1 MFRLAHLS
9 LGNRALIALITILAS
24 VFGVITLGSLRQEL
38 IPSLEFP
45 QITVLSTVPGA
56 SPEYLDQQVSEPL
69 EAALSGVE
77 GLESSASTSRSG
89 VSTVSLVFVYGT
101 DLDRARAQ
109 VDRAISTVRPLLPE
123 DVEPQALAGSISDL
137 PIVFMA
143 VSSDQSLSELNGDLE
158 RLTVPR
164 LQKIDGVRTAD
175 ISGGTSQHVALL
187 PRDGALEAA
196 GLTVGDL
203 AATLEDNGALFPV
216 GTLDEDQRSLTIQ
229 AGSQIGSLEDLRA
242 LPVLPAGSSEPAASS
257 GPTGSSAAPGGSS
270 LPGGSEQ
277 PAAPGGPDTGT
288 DAPSGAPAQQPAAP
302 STPAAAPGPAV
313 TIGEVADVDLAD
325 DAATSVTRTN
335 GVETLALTVTKVPD
349 GDTVEISH
357 QIVALVP
364 ELEAELGNAA
374 DITVVFDQAPF
385 IERSI
390 DDLTTEGLLGL
401 GFAVLI
407 ILVFLLSVRSTL
419 VTAISIPLS
428 LLVTF
433 IGLYAAGYSLNLL
446 TLGALTIAIGR
457 VVDDSIVVIE
467 NIKRHLGY
475 GEEKRDAILTA
486 VREVAGAITA
496 STLTTV
502 AVFAPI
508 GFVGGLAGEL
518 FRPFAVTTGIA
529 LLASLAVSL
538 TIIPVL
544 AYWFLPRRTASSG
557 TARSTTAGP
566 EEPVSS
572 VAAPAAST
580 ADDRTTTPTGTLP
593 ALSPADGAVR
603 TSAPD
608 PDRRGARH
616 VAVNEADTVDGVARV
631 ATTPQRDRPSLLQR
645 AYLPILTGTQRHP
658 VITLVSGLI
667 VLGATAAMVPF
678 LPTNLLGGSGQNSFS
693 ITQTLAPGSSL
704 ATTTEAAGRT
714 EEALAD
720 TAGIRDVQLTVGNA
734 EGSFAAQFS
743 GGASVATFTVITD
756 EDADQEALQEAV
768 REELEGL
775 QDAGS
780 FSLSSQQGGFGTSS
794 TIDIDITAPVSE
806 DLEAA
811 NTAVLDGMQGLDGAG
826 EVSSNLS
833 AAQPQVQV
841 DVDRAAAVE
850 AGLTEGQIAGLLGGS
865 ISPVPA
871 GTVRFG
877 ADDFPVLIGE
887 GTAITSLEQLR
898 TLQVPTAQGAVPLT
912 DVASV
917 EEVQVPLSVTSS
929 NGERTARISIT
940 PSDDDLGTLS
950 GTVSE
955 RLAGIELPSGASATV
970 GGASTQQVESF
981 DQLFLALWAA
991 VAIVY
996 VIMVAT
1002 FKSLVQPL
1010 ILLVSIPFAAT
1021 GAIAL
1026 LLITRIPLGLPSL
1039 IGMLMLVGIV
1049 VTNAIVLIDLINQ
1062 YRLPRNG
1069 SPGLRVA
1076 DAIREGARQRLR
1088 PILMTALAT
1097 IFALTPMALGLTG
1110 QGGFISQPLAVVV
1123 IGGLVSSTALTLVLV
1138 PVLYRLVEGRREE
1151 RALRRAASVPA

>member
-1 MFRLAHLS
+1 LFRLAQLS

-24 VFGVITLGSLRQEL
+24 VFGVITLGSLKQEL

-56 SPEYLDQQVSEPL
+56 SPAYLDQQVSEPL

-77 GLESSASTSRSG
+77 GLESSSSTSRNG
-89 VSTVSLVFVYGT
+89 ISTVSLVFVYGT
-101 DLDRARAQ
+101 DLDRARSQ
-109 VDRAISTVRPLLPE
+109 VDRAISTVRPSLPE

-137 PIVFMA
+137 PVVFMA
-143 VSSDQSLSELNGDLE
+143 VSSDQSLSELNGDLA

-175 ISGGTSQHVALL
+175 ISGGTTQHVAIL
-187 PRDGALEAA
+187 PREGALEAA
-196 GLTVGDL
+196 GLSVGDL
-203 AATLEDNGALFPV
+203 ASTLEDNGALFPI
-216 GTLDEDQRSLTIQ
+216 GTLEEAPRSLTIQ
-229 AGSQIGSLEDLRA
+229 AGSQIGSLEDIEA
-242 LPVLPAGSSEPAASS
+242 LPVLASASDEPS
-257 GPTGSSAAPGGSS
+257 P
-270 LPGGSEQ
+270 
-277 PAAPGGPDTGT
+277 T
-288 DAPSGAPAQQPAAP
+288 DARPDAGRDARAV
-302 STPAAAPGPAV
+302 V
-313 TIGEVADVDLAD
+313 TIGDVAAVSLED
-325 DAATSVTRTN
+325 DEPTSVTRTN

-349 GDTVEISH
+349 GDTVEIS
-357 QIVALVP
+357 QQLVALVP

-390 DDLTTEGLLGL
+390 DDLTTEGILGL

-407 ILVFLLSVRSTL
+407 ILIFLLSVRSTL

-428 LLVTF
+428 LLITF

-475 GEEKRDAILTA
+475 GEEKREAILTA

-544 AYWFLPRRTASSG
+544 AYWFLPRTSSSSRRVARHAAADAVPDEPAAGVPSPTGGSRTA
-557 TARSTTAGP
+557 TAA
-566 EEPVSS
+566 E
-572 VAAPAAST
+572 
-580 ADDRTTTPTGTLP
+580 
-593 ALSPADGAVR
+593 
-603 TSAPD
+603 
-608 PDRRGARH
+608 
-616 VAVNEADTVDGVARV
+616 
-631 ATTPQRDRPSLLQR
+631 RPPLLQR
-645 AYLPILTGTQRHP
+645 AYLPLLSGTQRHP
-658 VITLVSGLI
+658 VITLLSGVI

-678 LPTNLLGGSGQNSFS
+678 LPTNLLGGSGQNNFS

-704 ATTTEAAGRT
+704 STTTEAAGRT
-714 EEALAD
+714 EEILAA
-720 TAGIRDVQLTVGNA
+720 TPEIQDVQLTVGNA
-734 EGSFAAQFS
+734 EGAFAAQFS
-743 GGASVATFTVITD
+743 GGASVATFTVTTD
-756 EDADQEALQEAV
+756 EEADQEALQETV
-768 REELEGL
+768 RQDLEGL
-775 QDAGS
+775 QDAGT

-794 TIDIDITAPVSE
+794 TIDIDITAPGSE
-806 DLEAA
+806 DLEEA
-811 NTAVLDGMQGLDGAG
+811 NAIVLDGFQGLEGAG

-833 AAQPQVQV
+833 SAQPQVQV
-841 DVDRAAAVE
+841 SVDRAAAVE
-850 AGLTEGQIAGLLGGS
+850 AGLSEGQIAGLLGGS

-871 GTVRFG
+871 GSVRFD
-877 ADDFPVLIGE
+877 AEDFPVLIGE
-887 GTAITSLEQLR
+887 GTAITSLEQLQDQ
-898 TLQVPTAQGAVPLT
+898 QVPTPGGAVPLT

-917 EEVQVPLSVTSS
+917 EEVQVPLSVTST

-940 PSDDDLGTLS
+940 PSGDDLGTL
-950 GTVSE
+950 TTAVDE
-955 RLAGIELPSGASATV
+955 RLAGIDLPAGATATV
-970 GGASTQQVESF
+970 GGASSQQAESF
-981 DQLFLALWAA
+981 GQLFLALWAA

-1026 LLITRIPLGLPSL
+1026 LLITGIPLGLPSL

-1062 YRLPRNG
+1062 YRLPRDG
-1069 SPGLRVA
+1069 RPGLPVA
-1076 DAIREGARQRLR
+1076 EAIREGARQRLR

-1110 QGGFISQPLAVVV
+1110 EGGFISQPLAVVV
-1123 IGGLVSSTALTLVLV
+1123 IGGLVSSTALTLILV

-1151 RALRRAASVPA
+1151 RALRRGAATRG

>member
-1 MFRLAHLS
+1 MFRLAQLS
-9 LGNRALIALITILAS
+9 LSNRALIALITILAS
-24 VFGVITLGSLRQEL
+24 VFGVITLGSLKQEL

-45 QITVLSTVPGA
+45 QITVLSSAPGA

-77 GLESSASTSRSG
+77 GLESSTSTSRTG
-89 VSTVSLVFVYGT
+89 VSTVSLIFVYGT
-101 DLDRARAQ
+101 NLDRARAQ
-109 VDRAISTVRPLLPE
+109 VDRAISTVRPALP
-123 DVEPQALAGSISDL
+123 DNVEPQALAGSISDL

-143 VSSDQSLSELNGDLE
+143 VSSDQSLSELNGDLT

-164 LQKIDGVRTAD
+164 LRKIDGVRTAD
-175 ISGGTSQHVALL
+175 ISGGTRRHVAIL
-187 PRDGALEAA
+187 PQDGALEAA

-203 AATLEDNGALFPV
+203 TSTLEDNGALIPV
-216 GTLDEDQRSLTIQ
+216 GTLEEDPRSLTIQ
-229 AGSQIGSLEDLRA
+229 AGSRIGSLEDIQA
-242 LPVLPAGSSEPAASS
+242 LPVLHSSSDSSASPAA
-257 GPTGSSAAPGGSS
+257 GQDPSAAPTGGA
-270 LPGGSEQ
+270 GG
-277 PAAPGGPDTGT
+277 PAAGTTPGVRPDV
-288 DAPSGAPAQQPAAP
+288 PADP
-302 STPAAAPGPAV
+302 PAAAPTEPVPAPGSVV
-313 TIGEVADVDLAD
+313 TIGEVADVSLAD
-325 DAATSVTRTN
+325 DEPTSVTRTN

-357 QIVALVP
+357 QIVDLVP

-390 DDLTTEGLLGL
+390 DDLTTEGILGL

-407 ILVFLLSVRSTL
+407 ILIFLLSVRSTL

-428 LLVTF
+428 LLITF

-467 NIKRHLGY
+467 NIKRHLGH
-475 GEEKRDAILTA
+475 GEEKREAILTA

-544 AYWFLPRRTASSG
+544 AYWFLPRTSS
-557 TARSTTAGP
+557 R
-566 EEPVSS
+566 
-572 VAAPAAST
+572 
-580 ADDRTTTPTGTLP
+580 
-593 ALSPADGAVR
+593 
-603 TSAPD
+603 
-608 PDRRGARH
+608 RRGAKH
-616 VAVNEADTVDGVARV
+616 TAAVSEGSAEDGVE
-631 ATTPQRDRPSLLQR
+631 TGLHETPTRQSILQR
-645 AYLPILTGTQRHP
+645 GYLPILAGTQRHP

-678 LPTNLLGGSGQNSFS
+678 LPTNLLGSSGQNSFS
-693 ITQTLAPGSSL
+693 LTQTLPPGSSL

-714 EEALAD
+714 EQLLAENQ
-720 TAGIRDVQLTVGNA
+720 GVRDVQLTVGNA
-734 EGSFAAQFS
+734 EGPFAAQFS

-756 EDADQEALQEAV
+756 EDADQEALKGAV
-768 REELEGL
+768 RQDVEGL
-775 QDAGS
+775 EDAGT

-806 DLEAA
+806 DLDAA
-811 NTAVLDGMQGLDGAG
+811 NAAVLDGMQGLEGAG
-826 EVSSNLS
+826 EVTSNLS
-833 AAQPQVQV
+833 AAQPQVQI

-850 AGLTEGQIAGLLGGS
+850 AGLSEGQIAGLLGGS
-865 ISPVPA
+865 ISPIPA
-871 GTVRFG
+871 GSVRFD

-887 GTAITSLEQLR
+887 GTPITSLDQLR
-898 TLQVPTAQGAVPLT
+898 TLQIPTAQGPIPLT

-917 EEVQVPLSVTSS
+917 GEVEVPLSVTST
-929 NGERTARISIT
+929 NGERTARVSIT
-940 PSDDDLGTLS
+940 PSGDDLGTL
-950 GTVSE
+950 TAAVNE
-955 RLAGIELPSGASATV
+955 RLGGIDLPTGTTATV
-970 GGASTQQVESF
+970 GGASSQQAESF

-1062 YRLPRNG
+1062 YRLPRHG

-1110 QGGFISQPLAVVV
+1110 EGGFISRPLAVVV
-1123 IGGLVSSTALTLVLV
+1123 IGGLVSSTALTLILV

-1151 RALRRAASVPA
+1151 RALCREAATPAG

>member
-1 MFRLAHLS
+1 MFRLAQLS
-9 LGNRALIALITILAS
+9 LANRALIALITILAS
-24 VFGVITLGSLRQEL
+24 VFGVITLGSLKQEL

-45 QITVLSTVPGA
+45 QITVLSTVQGA

-77 GLESSASTSRSG
+77 GLESSSSTSRTG

-101 DLDRARAQ
+101 NLDRARAQ
-109 VDRAISTVRPLLPE
+109 VDRAISTVRPTLPE

-143 VSSDQSLSELNGDLE
+143 VSSDQSLSELNGDLA

-175 ISGGTSQHVALL
+175 VSGGATQHVAVL
-187 PRDGALEAA
+187 PRDGALAAA

-203 AATLEDNGALFPV
+203 TSTLEDNGALFPV
-216 GTLDEDQRSLTIQ
+216 GTLEEDPRSLTIQ
-229 AGSQIGSLEDLRA
+229 AGSRIGSLEDIEA
-242 LPVLPAGSSEPAASS
+242 LPVLPASGS
-257 GPTGSSAAPGGSS
+257 AP
-270 LPGGSEQ
+270 PGQ
-277 PAAPGGPDTGT
+277 
-288 DAPSGAPAQQPAAP
+288 
-302 STPAAAPGPAV
+302 AV
-313 TIGEVADVDLAD
+313 TIGELAEVDLAD
-325 DAATSVTRTN
+325 DDATSVTRTN

-349 GDTVEISH
+349 GDTVEIS
-357 QIVALVP
+357 QEIVSLVP
-364 ELEAELGNAA
+364 QLEAELGNAA

-390 DDLTTEGLLGL
+390 DDLTTEGILGL

-428 LLVTF
+428 LLITF

-475 GEEKRDAILTA
+475 GEEKREAILTA

-538 TIIPVL
+538 TIVPVL
-544 AYWFLPRRTASSG
+544 AYWFLPRTSSG
-557 TARSTTAGP
+557 
-566 EEPVSS
+566 
-572 VAAPAAST
+572 
-580 ADDRTTTPTGTLP
+580 
-593 ALSPADGAVR
+593 
-603 TSAPD
+603 
-608 PDRRGARH
+608 RRGARH
-616 VAVNEADTVDGVARV
+616 AATVSEDGAHEAPSA
-631 ATTPQRDRPSLLQR
+631 DRPSLLQR
-645 AYLPILTGTQRHP
+645 GYLPILAGTQRHP
-658 VITLVSGLI
+658 VVTLVSGLV

-693 ITQTLAPGSSL
+693 ITQTLQPGTSL

-714 EEALAD
+714 EQVLAD
-720 TAGIRDVQLTVGNA
+720 VPEIRDVQLTVGNA
-734 EGSFAAQFS
+734 DGAFAAQFS

-756 EDADQEALQEAV
+756 EEADQEALQESV
-768 REELEGL
+768 RQDLEGL
-775 QDAGS
+775 EEAGT

-794 TIDIDITAPVSE
+794 TIDIDITAPVAE

-811 NTAVLDGMQGLDGAG
+811 NAAVLDGLQGMEGAG
-826 EVSSNLS
+826 EVTSNLS
-833 AAQPQVQV
+833 AAQPQIQI
-841 DVDRAAAVE
+841 DVDRAAAVG
-850 AGLTEGQIAGLLGGS
+850 AGLSEGQIAGLLGGS

-871 GTVRFG
+871 GSVRFE
-877 ADDFPVLIGE
+877 ADDYPVLIGE
-887 GTAITSLEQLR
+887 GTPITSLAQLR
-898 TLQVPTAQGAVPLT
+898 TLQIPTPRGPVPLSS
-912 DVASV
+912 VASV
-917 EEVQVPLSVTSS
+917 EEVQVPLSVTST
-929 NGERTARISIT
+929 NGERTARVSVT
-940 PSDDDLGTLS
+940 PAGDDLGTL
-950 GTVSE
+950 TTAVDE
-955 RLAGIELPSGASATV
+955 RLDGIDLPAGVTATV
-970 GGASTQQVESF
+970 GGASTQQTESF
-981 DQLFLALWAA
+981 GQLFLALWAA

-1069 SPGLRVA
+1069 VPGLRVP

-1097 IFALTPMALGLTG
+1097 VFALTPMALGLTG
-1110 QGGFISQPLAVVV
+1110 EGGFISQPLAVVV
-1123 IGGLVSSTALTLVLV
+1123 IGGLVSSTALTLILV
-1138 PVLYRLVEGRREE
+1138 PVLYRLIEGRREE
-1151 RALRRAASVPA
+1151 RALRREAGAAT

>member
-9 LGNRALIALITILAS
+9 LGNRALIALITVFAS
-24 VFGVITLGSLRQEL
+24 VFGVITLGSLKQEL

-69 EAALSGVE
+69 EAALTGVE
-77 GLESSASTSRSG
+77 GLESSSSTSRTG
-89 VSTVSLVFVYGT
+89 VSTVSLTFVYGT
-101 DLDRARAQ
+101 NLDRARAQ
-109 VDRAISTVRPLLPE
+109 VDRAISTVRPTLPE

-143 VSSDQSLSELNGDLE
+143 VSSDQPLSELNGDLA

-164 LQKIDGVRTAD
+164 LQKIEGVRTAD
-175 ISGGTSQHVALL
+175 ISGGTTQHVSIL
-187 PRDGALEAA
+187 PRPDDLAAA

-203 AATLEDNGALFPV
+203 TSTLEDNGALFPV
-216 GTLDEDQRSLTIQ
+216 GTLDEAPRSLTIQ
-229 AGSQIGSLEDLRA
+229 AGSQVGSLEDIAA
-242 LPVLPAGSSEPAASS
+242 LPVLPANQE
-257 GPTGSSAAPGGSS
+257 GP
-270 LPGGSEQ
+270 
-277 PAAPGGPDTGT
+277 
-288 DAPSGAPAQQPAAP
+288 PS
-302 STPAAAPGPAV
+302 GPAV
-313 TIGEVADVDLAD
+313 TIGDVAEVGLAD
-325 DAATSVTRTN
+325 DEPTSIARTN

-349 GDTVEISH
+349 ADTVEIS
-357 QIVALVP
+357 QQVVALVP

-390 DDLTTEGLLGL
+390 DDLTTEGVLGL

-428 LLVTF
+428 LLITF

-475 GEEKRDAILTA
+475 GEEKREAILTA

-518 FRPFAVTTGIA
+518 FRPFAITTGIA

-544 AYWFLPRRTASSG
+544 AYWILPRTATSPRGSARHTAAGEASS
-557 TARSTTAGP
+557 P
-566 EEPVSS
+566 DS
-572 VAAPAAST
+572 VAADAATSDGTT
-580 ADDRTTTPTGTLP
+580 ASLP
-593 ALSPADGAVR
+593 AVRRADGAHA
-603 TSAPD
+603 APAGRERL
-608 PDRRGARH
+608 P
-616 VAVNEADTVDGVARV
+616 
-631 ATTPQRDRPSLLQR
+631 LLQR
-645 AYLPILTGTQRHP
+645 GYLPILTVTQRHP
-658 VITLVSGLI
+658 VITLISGLI

-678 LPTNLLGGSGQNSFS
+678 LPTNLLSGSGQNSFT

-704 ATTTEAAGRT
+704 QTTAAAAERTEALLSGT
-714 EEALAD
+714 PE
-720 TAGIRDVQLTVGNA
+720 IRDVQLTVGNA
-734 EGSFAAQFS
+734 EGAFAAQFS

-756 EDADQEALQEAV
+756 EDADQDSLQESV
-768 REELEGL
+768 RADLEGL
-775 QDAGS
+775 QDAGT
-780 FSLSSQQGGFGTSS
+780 FSVSSQQSGFGTSS
-794 TIDIDITAPVSE
+794 TIDVDITAPLPE

-811 NTAVLDGMQGLDGAG
+811 NTAVLDGLQGVDGAG
-826 EVSSNLS
+826 EISSNLS
-833 AAQPQVQV
+833 SAQPQVQI
-841 DVDRAAAVE
+841 DVDRAAAV
-850 AGLTEGQIAGLLGGS
+850 ASGLTEGQIAGLLGGS

-871 GTVRFG
+871 GSVRFG
-877 ADDFPVLIGE
+877 AEDFPVLIGE
-887 GTAITSLEQLR
+887 GTEITSLDQLR
-898 TLQVPTAQGAVPLT
+898 NLQIPTAQGPVPLT
-912 DVASV
+912 AVASV
-917 EEVQVPLSVTSS
+917 EEVQVPLTVTSS
-929 NGERTARISIT
+929 NGERTAQVTIT
-940 PSDDDLGTLS
+940 PSGNDLGTL
-950 GTVSE
+950 TTAVTE
-955 RLAGIELPSGASATV
+955 RLEGIDLPSGATATV
-970 GGASTQQVESF
+970 GGASAQQAESF

-1026 LLITRIPLGLPSL
+1026 LLVTGIPLGLPSL

-1062 YRLPRNG
+1062 YRLPHQGR
-1069 SPGLRVA
+1069 PGLRVP

-1097 IFALTPMALGLTG
+1097 IFALTPLALGLTG
-1110 QGGFISQPLAVVV
+1110 KGGFISQPLAVVV

-1151 RALRRAASVPA
+1151 RADRRCTVG

>member
-9 LGNRALIALITILAS
+9 LGNRALIALITIFAS
-24 VFGVITLGSLRQEL
+24 VFGIITLGSLKQEL

-45 QITVLSTVPGA
+45 QITVLSSVPGA
-56 SPEYLDQQVSEPL
+56 SSEYLDQQVSEPL

-77 GLESSASTSRSG
+77 GLESSSSTSRSG

-109 VDRAISTVRPLLPE
+109 VDRAISTVRPTLPE

-143 VSSDQSLSELNGDLE
+143 VSSDQSLSELNGDLT

-175 ISGGTSQHVALL
+175 VSGGTTQHVAIL

-196 GLTVGDL
+196 GLTVADL
-203 AATLEDNGALFPV
+203 TSTLEDNGALFPV
-216 GTLDEDQRSLTIQ
+216 GTLEDDPRSLTIQ
-229 AGSQIGSLEDLRA
+229 AGSQIGSLDDIAA
-242 LPVLPAGSSEPAASS
+242 LPVLPSSSS
-257 GPTGSSAAPGGSS
+257 SSSSSSSAAP
-270 LPGGSEQ
+270 
-277 PAAPGGPDTGT
+277 A
-288 DAPSGAPAQQPAAP
+288 
-302 STPAAAPGPAV
+302 
-313 TIGEVADVDLAD
+313 TIGGVADVGLAD
-325 DAATSVTRTN
+325 DAPTSVTRTN
-335 GVETLALTVTKVPD
+335 GVETLALAVTKVPD
-349 GDTVEISH
+349 GDTVEISQ
-357 QIVALVP
+357 QIVELVP
-364 ELEAELGNAA
+364 DLEAELGNAA

-385 IERSI
+385 IESSI
-390 DDLTTEGLLGL
+390 DDLTTEGILGL

-428 LLVTF
+428 LLITF

-475 GEEKRDAILTA
+475 GEEKREAILTA

-544 AYWFLPRRTASSG
+544 AYWFLPRTPASRRTSHRTPHRAARHA
-557 TARSTTAGP
+557 TATP
-566 EEPVSS
+566 EDG
-572 VAAPAAST
+572 ARDAPA
-580 ADDRTTTPTGTLP
+580 P
-593 ALSPADGAVR
+593 
-603 TSAPD
+603 
-608 PDRRGARH
+608 
-616 VAVNEADTVDGVARV
+616 
-631 ATTPQRDRPSLLQR
+631 DRPSLLQR
-645 AYLPILTGTQRHP
+645 GYLPILTGTQRHP
-658 VITLVSGLI
+658 VVTLASGLV

-693 ITQTLAPGSSL
+693 LTQTLAPGSSL
-704 ATTTEAAGRT
+704 ATTAEAAGRT
-714 EEALAD
+714 EDILAAD
-720 TAGIRDVQLTVGNA
+720 PEVRDVQLTVGNA
-734 EGSFAAQFS
+734 EGGFAARFS
-743 GGASVATFTVITD
+743 GGASVATFTVTTD
-756 EDADQEALQEAV
+756 EEADQEALQESI
-768 REELEGL
+768 RQDLEAL
-775 QDAGS
+775 QGAGT

-794 TIDIDITAPVSE
+794 TIDVDITAPVAE

-811 NTAVLDGMQGLDGAG
+811 NAAVLDGMQGLDGAG
-826 EVSSNLS
+826 EVTSNLS
-833 AAQPQVQV
+833 AAQPQIQV
-841 DVDRAAAVE
+841 DVDRAAAVA
-850 AGLTEGQIAGLLGGS
+850 AGLTEGQIAGLLGGR

-871 GTVRFG
+871 GSVRFG

-887 GTAITSLEQLR
+887 GTPITSLDQLR
-898 TLQVPTAQGAVPLT
+898 TLRVPTARGPIPLT

-917 EEVQVPLSVTSS
+917 EEVQVPLSVTST

-940 PSDDDLGTLS
+940 PSGDDLGSLTTAVDERLS
-950 GTVSE
+950 GID
-955 RLAGIELPSGASATV
+955 LPAGATASV
-970 GGASTQQVESF
+970 GGASSQQAESF

-1069 SPGLRVA
+1069 TPGLPVA
-1076 DAIREGARQRLR
+1076 EAIREGARQRLR

-1110 QGGFISQPLAVVV
+1110 EGGFISQPLAVVV

-1138 PVLYRLVEGRREE
+1138 PVLYRLVEGRRED
-1151 RALRRAASVPA
+1151 RARRRPADATA

>member
-1 MFRLAHLS
+1 MFRLAHFS
-9 LGNRALIALITILAS
+9 LGNRALIALITVLAS
-24 VFGVITLGSLRQEL
+24 VFGVITLGSLKQEL

-45 QITVLSTVPGA
+45 QITVISALPGA

-77 GLESSASTSRSG
+77 GLESSSSTSRSG

-101 DLDRARAQ
+101 NLDRARAQ
-109 VDRAISTVRPLLPE
+109 VDRAISTVRPTLPE

-143 VSSDQSLSELNGDLE
+143 VSSDQSLSELNGDLA

-175 ISGGTSQHVALL
+175 VSGGSTQHVAIL
-187 PRDGALEAA
+187 PREGALAAA
-196 GLTVGDL
+196 GLTVGDISS
-203 AATLEDNGALFPV
+203 TLEDNGALFPV
-216 GTLDEDQRSLTIQ
+216 GSLEDDPRSLTIQ
-229 AGSQIGSLEDLRA
+229 AGSRIGSLEDIEG
-242 LPVLPAGSSEPAASS
+242 LPVLPSSDEPS
-257 GPTGSSAAPGGSS
+257 
-270 LPGGSEQ
+270 
-277 PAAPGGPDTGT
+277 
-288 DAPSGAPAQQPAAP
+288 
-302 STPAAAPGPAV
+302 PGPV
-313 TIGEVADVDLAD
+313 RTIGDLADVGLAD
-325 DAATSVTRTN
+325 DAPSSVARTN
-335 GVETLALTVTKVPD
+335 GIETLALSVTKVPD
-349 GDTVEISH
+349 GDTVEISQ

-364 ELEAELGNAA
+364 ELETELGNAA

-433 IGLYAAGYSLNLL
+433 IGLYVAGYSLNLL
-446 TLGALTIAIGR
+446 TLGALTIAVGR

-475 GEEKRDAILTA
+475 GEEKREAILTA

-518 FRPFAVTTGIA
+518 FRPFAITTGIA
-529 LLASLAVSL
+529 LLASLGVSL
-538 TIIPVL
+538 TIVPVL
-544 AYWFLPRRTASSG
+544 AYWFLKRTPPDA
-557 TARSTTAGP
+557 
-566 EEPVSS
+566 
-572 VAAPAAST
+572 
-580 ADDRTTTPTGTLP
+580 
-593 ALSPADGAVR
+593 SPADGATASR
-603 TSAPD
+603 AGS
-608 PDRRGARH
+608 
-616 VAVNEADTVDGVARV
+616 
-631 ATTPQRDRPSLLQR
+631 DRPSLLQR
-645 AYLPILTGTQRHP
+645 GYLPILTGTQRHP
-658 VITLVSGLI
+658 VITLVSGVI

-678 LPTNLLGGSGQNSFS
+678 LPTNLLGSSGQNSFS
-693 ITQTLAPGSSL
+693 ITQTLAPGTSL
-704 ATTTEAAGRT
+704 ATTAETAART
-714 EEALAD
+714 EEILAD
-720 TAGIRDVQLTVGNA
+720 NPDIRDVQLTVGNP
-734 EGSFAAQFS
+734 EGAFAAQFS
-743 GGASVATFTVITD
+743 GGASVATFTVIT
-756 EDADQEALQEAV
+756 EQDADQEALQESV
-768 REELEGL
+768 RQDLEGL
-775 QDAGS
+775 EDAGTI
-780 FSLSSQQGGFGTSS
+780 SLSSQQGGFGTSS
-794 TIDIDITAPVSE
+794 TIDVDITAPVAA

-811 NTAVLDGMQGLDGAG
+811 DAAVLEGLQGLDGAG
-826 EVSSNLS
+826 EITSNLA
-833 AAQPQVQV
+833 AAQPQVQI
-841 DVDRAAAVE
+841 DVDRTAAVE
-850 AGLTEGQIAGLLGGS
+850 AGLSEGQIAGLLGGS

-871 GTVRFG
+871 GSVRFE

-887 GTAITSLEQLR
+887 GTAITSLDQLR
-898 TLQVPTAQGAVPLT
+898 DLQVTTPTGPVSLA
-912 DVASV
+912 DVASI

-940 PSDDDLGTLS
+940 PSDDDLGTLT
-950 GTVSE
+950 GAVNE
-955 RLAGIELPSGASATV
+955 RLAGIDLPPGATATV
-970 GGASTQQVESF
+970 GGASSQQAESF

-1026 LLITRIPLGLPSL
+1026 LLVTGTPLGLPSL

-1062 YRLPRNG
+1062 YRLPHEGR
-1069 SPGLRVA
+1069 PGLPVA

-1097 IFALTPMALGLTG
+1097 ICALTPLALGLTG
-1110 QGGFISQPLAVVV
+1110 KGGFISQPLAIVV

-1138 PVLYRLVEGRREE
+1138 PVLYRLVEGRREQ
-1151 RALRRAASVPA
+1151 RALHRRAAA

>member
-1 MFRLAHLS
+1 MFRLAHFS
-9 LGNRALIALITILAS
+9 LGNRALIALVTILAS
-24 VFGVITLGSLRQEL
+24 VFGVITLGSLKQEL

-45 QITVLSTVPGA
+45 QITVISALPGA

-77 GLESSASTSRSG
+77 GLESSSSTSRSG
-89 VSTVSLVFVYGT
+89 ISTVSLVFVYGT
-101 DLDRARAQ
+101 NLDRARAQ
-109 VDRAISTVRPLLPE
+109 VDRAISTVRPTLPE

-143 VSSDQSLSELNGDLE
+143 VSSDQSLSELNGDLA

-175 ISGGTSQHVALL
+175 VSGGSTQHVAIL
-187 PRDGALEAA
+187 PRDGALTAA
-196 GLTVGDL
+196 GLTVGDISS
-203 AATLEDNGALFPV
+203 TLEDNGALFPV
-216 GTLDEDQRSLTIQ
+216 GSLEDRPRSLTIQ
-229 AGSQIGSLEDLRA
+229 AGSRIGSLEDIEA
-242 LPVLPAGSSEPAASS
+242 LPVLPSSE
-257 GPTGSSAAPGGSS
+257 
-270 LPGGSEQ
+270 
-277 PAAPGGPDTGT
+277 D
-288 DAPSGAPAQQPAAP
+288 PS
-302 STPAAAPGPAV
+302 PGPV
-313 TIGEVADVDLAD
+313 STIGELADVSLAD
-325 DAATSVTRTN
+325 DETTSVARTN
-335 GVETLALTVTKVPD
+335 GIETLALTVTKVPD
-349 GDTVEISH
+349 GDTVEISQ

-364 ELEAELGNAA
+364 ELETELGNAA

-428 LLVTF
+428 LLITF
-433 IGLYAAGYSLNLL
+433 IGLYVAGYSLNLL
-446 TLGALTIAIGR
+446 TLGALTIAVGR

-475 GEEKRDAILTA
+475 GEEKREAILTA

-518 FRPFAVTTGIA
+518 FRPFAITTGIA

-538 TIIPVL
+538 TIVPVL
-544 AYWFLPRRTASSG
+544 AYWFLRRT
-557 TARSTTAGP
+557 P
-566 EEPVSS
+566 P
-572 VAAPAAST
+572 APHE
-580 ADDRTTTPTGTLP
+580 
-593 ALSPADGAVR
+593 
-603 TSAPD
+603 
-608 PDRRGARH
+608 ARH
-616 VAVNEADTVDGVARV
+616 VAVPAASAVPSGSLAA
-631 ATTPQRDRPSLLQR
+631 ATSRSESTSPTEPTDRPSLLQR
-645 AYLPILTGTQRHP
+645 GYLPILTGTQRHP
-658 VITLVSGLI
+658 VITLISGVI

-678 LPTNLLGGSGQNSFS
+678 LPTNLLGSSGQNSFS
-693 ITQTLAPGSSL
+693 ITQSLAPGTSL
-704 ATTTEAAGRT
+704 ATTAETAART
-714 EEALAD
+714 EEILMD
-720 TAGIRDVQLTVGNA
+720 NPEIRDVQLTVGNA
-734 EGSFAAQFS
+734 DGAFAAQFS

-756 EDADQEALQEAV
+756 QDADQEALQESV
-768 REELEGL
+768 RQDLEGL
-775 QDAGS
+775 EDAGTI
-780 FSLSSQQGGFGTSS
+780 SLSSQQGGFGTSS
-794 TIDIDITAPVSE
+794 TIDIDITAPVTA

-811 NTAVLDGMQGLDGAG
+811 DRAVFEGLQGIDGAG
-826 EVSSNLS
+826 EITSNLA

-841 DVDRAAAVE
+841 DVDRTAAVE
-850 AGLTEGQIAGLLGGS
+850 AGLSEGQIAGLLGGS

-871 GTVRFG
+871 GSVRFD

-887 GTAITSLEQLR
+887 GTTITSLDQLR
-898 TLQVPTAQGAVPLT
+898 DLQIPTATGPVPLT

-929 NGERTARISIT
+929 NGERTARVSIT
-940 PSDDDLGTLS
+940 PSGDDLGTLTGS
-950 GTVSE
+950 VNE
-955 RLAGIELPSGASATV
+955 RLDGIDLPPGATATI
-970 GGASTQQVESF
+970 GGASSQQAESF

-1026 LLITRIPLGLPSL
+1026 LLITGTPLGLPSL

-1062 YRLPRNG
+1062 YRLPHDGR
-1069 SPGLRVA
+1069 PGLPVS

-1097 IFALTPMALGLTG
+1097 IFALTPLALGLTG
-1110 QGGFISQPLAVVV
+1110 KGGFISQPLAIVV

-1138 PVLYRLVEGRREE
+1138 PVLYRLVEGRREQ
-1151 RALRRAASVPA
+1151 RALRREAAAAA

>member
-1 MFRLAHLS
+1 MFRLAHFS

-24 VFGVITLGSLRQEL
+24 VFGVITLGSLKQEL

-45 QITVLSTVPGA
+45 QITVISALPGA
-56 SPEYLDQQVSEPL
+56 SQEYLDQQVGGPL

-77 GLESSASTSRSG
+77 GLESSSSTSRSG
-89 VSTVSLVFVYGT
+89 ISTVSLVFVYGT
-101 DLDRARAQ
+101 NLDRARAQ
-109 VDRAISTVRPLLPE
+109 VDRAISTVRPTLPE

-143 VSSDQSLSELNGDLE
+143 VSSDQSLSELNGDLA

-175 ISGGTSQHVALL
+175 VSGGSTQHVAIL
-187 PRDGALEAA
+187 PREGALAA
-196 GLTVGDL
+196 ADLMVGDISS
-203 AATLEDNGALFPV
+203 TLEDNGALFPV
-216 GTLDEDQRSLTIQ
+216 GSLEEDPRSLTIQ
-229 AGSQIGSLEDLRA
+229 AGSRIGSLEDIEA
-242 LPVLPAGSSEPAASS
+242 LPVLPSS
-257 GPTGSSAAPGGSS
+257 
-270 LPGGSEQ
+270 
-277 PAAPGGPDTGT
+277 DT
-288 DAPSGAPAQQPAAP
+288 PS
-302 STPAAAPGPAV
+302 PGPV
-313 TIGEVADVDLAD
+313 STIGDLAD
-325 DAATSVTRTN
+325 VGLADDEPTSVARTN
-335 GVETLALTVTKVPD
+335 GIETLALTVTKVPD
-349 GDTVEISH
+349 GDTVEISQ
-357 QIVALVP
+357 QIVGLVP
-364 ELEAELGNAA
+364 ELETELGNAA

-428 LLVTF
+428 LLITF
-433 IGLYAAGYSLNLL
+433 IGLYVAGYSLNLL
-446 TLGALTIAIGR
+446 TLGALTIAVGR

-475 GEEKRDAILTA
+475 GEEKREAILTA

-518 FRPFAVTTGIA
+518 FRPFAITTGIA

-544 AYWFLPRRTASSG
+544 AYWFLRRTPPAPPE
-557 TARSTTAGP
+557 ARH
-566 EEPVSS
+566 
-572 VAAPAAST
+572 VAAPAASAVPSTSLT
-580 ADDRTTTPTGTLP
+580 AAT
-593 ALSPADGAVR
+593 SPASRAE
-603 TSAPD
+603 PY
-608 PDRRGARH
+608 
-616 VAVNEADTVDGVARV
+616 
-631 ATTPQRDRPSLLQR
+631 DRPSLLQR
-645 AYLPILTGTQRHP
+645 GYLPILTGTQRHP
-658 VITLVSGLI
+658 VITLISGVI

-678 LPTNLLGGSGQNSFS
+678 LPTNLLGSSGQNSFS
-693 ITQTLAPGSSL
+693 ITQTLAPGTSL
-704 ATTTEAAGRT
+704 ATTAETAART
-714 EEALAD
+714 EEVLMD
-720 TAGIRDVQLTVGNA
+720 NPEIRDVQLTVGNA
-734 EGSFAAQFS
+734 DGAFAAQFS

-756 EDADQEALQEAV
+756 QDADQEGLQESV
-768 REELEGL
+768 RQDLEGL
-775 QDAGS
+775 DDAGTI
-780 FSLSSQQGGFGTSS
+780 SLSSQQGGFGTSS
-794 TIDIDITAPVSE
+794 TIDIDITAPVTA
-806 DLEAA
+806 DLQAA
-811 NTAVLDGMQGLDGAG
+811 DRAVLEGLQGLDGAG
-826 EVSSNLS
+826 EITSNLA
-833 AAQPQVQV
+833 AAQPQVQI
-841 DVDRAAAVE
+841 DVDRTAAVE
-850 AGLTEGQIAGLLGGS
+850 AGLSEGQIAGLLGGS

-871 GTVRFG
+871 GSVRFDT
-877 ADDFPVLIGE
+877 DDFPVLIGE
-887 GTAITSLEQLR
+887 GTTISSLDQLR
-898 TLQVPTAQGAVPLT
+898 DLRIPTATGPVPLS

-940 PSDDDLGTLS
+940 PSGDDLGTLT
-950 GTVSE
+950 GAVDE
-955 RLAGIELPSGASATV
+955 RLAGIDLPPGATATI
-970 GGASTQQVESF
+970 GGASSQQAESF

-1002 FKSLVQPL
+1002 FKSLLQPL

-1026 LLITRIPLGLPSL
+1026 LLITGTPLGLPSL

-1062 YRLPRNG
+1062 YRLPHDGR
-1069 SPGLRVA
+1069 PGMPVA

-1097 IFALTPMALGLTG
+1097 IFALTPLALGLTG
-1110 QGGFISQPLAVVV
+1110 KGGFISQPLAIVV

-1138 PVLYRLVEGRREE
+1138 PVLYRLVEGRREQ
-1151 RALRRAASVPA
+1151 RALRREAVATA